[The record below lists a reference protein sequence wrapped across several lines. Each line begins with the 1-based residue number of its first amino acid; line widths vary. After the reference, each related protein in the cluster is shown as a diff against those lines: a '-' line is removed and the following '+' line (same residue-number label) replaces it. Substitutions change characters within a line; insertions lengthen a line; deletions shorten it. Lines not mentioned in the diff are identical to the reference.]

1 MPQVFWQSRTLARA
15 FRRSSVAFSAPLR
28 SPRAREA
35 KSTRFKPDLNPIQ
48 FLPFL
53 SSRPSRALRARPAE
67 GAALRGRLAAA
78 RTGRCPKPAARAERY
93 TPAPRDPRRRT
104 TMGAATSTENAQ
116 PSESAPS
123 YWSIMRQGYE
133 ELVNAIIRP
142 PRADYDPARLG
153 PTEFEFCGRS
163 YRREDLVLRNARGLA
178 LQCSH
183 WAPLNSKGEPCVVF
197 LHGNSSARLEGLNQ
211 LSVCL
216 GFGLTLFAFDCAGSG
231 RSEGD
236 YVSLGFWEKDDLK
249 CVVDHLRRN
258 GVKKIGVWGRSM
270 GAVTALLHQ
279 AREASPRN
287 PLWGEAP
294 PPIKHTTN
302 AMVLDS
308 PCQGIN
314 ELIVYVHAE

>member
-1 MPQVFWQSRTLARA
+1 
-15 FRRSSVAFSAPLR
+15 
-28 SPRAREA
+28 
-35 KSTRFKPDLNPIQ
+35 
-48 FLPFL
+48 
-53 SSRPSRALRARPAE
+53 
-67 GAALRGRLAAA
+67 
-78 RTGRCPKPAARAERY
+78 
-93 TPAPRDPRRRT
+93 
-104 TMGAATSTENAQ
+104 MGAATSTENAQ

-183 WAPLNSKGEPCVVF
+183 WAPVGSKGEPCVVF

-231 RSEGD
+231 ISDGE
-236 YVSLGFWEKDDLK
+236 YVSLGWHECRDLRA
-249 CVVDHLRRN
+249 VLRYLRALELDPPLRARRSAR
-258 GVKKIGVWGRSM
+258 GRYRRVRRGTSRRRS
-270 GAVTALLHQ
+270 A
-279 AREASPRN
+279 
-287 PLWGEAP
+287 
-294 PPIKHTTN
+294 
-302 AMVLDS
+302 
-308 PCQGIN
+308 
-314 ELIVYVHAE
+314 

>member
-1 MPQVFWQSRTLARA
+1 
-15 FRRSSVAFSAPLR
+15 
-28 SPRAREA
+28 
-35 KSTRFKPDLNPIQ
+35 
-48 FLPFL
+48 
-53 SSRPSRALRARPAE
+53 
-67 GAALRGRLAAA
+67 
-78 RTGRCPKPAARAERY
+78 
-93 TPAPRDPRRRT
+93 
-104 TMGAATSTENAQ
+104 MGAATSTENAQ

-183 WAPLNSKGEPCVVF
+183 WAPVGSKGEPCVVF

-236 YVSLGFWEKDDLK
+236 YVSLGYWEKDDLK
-249 CVVDHLRRN
+249 CRRSLEETWRQKLGC
-258 GVKKIGVWGRSM
+258 GVEAWAPSSAAAPSGRR
-270 GAVTALLHQ
+270 V
-279 AREASPRN
+279 RN

-308 PCQGIN
+308 PFADFCQLAE
-314 ELIVYVHAE
+314 ELVAKGEKGEWWYLRWLQTSFVHARHVSAIKQVLIWDLLPYEKCRAVDYQHYLCANGRLHRCPAPPVPSLTVCHQRWG